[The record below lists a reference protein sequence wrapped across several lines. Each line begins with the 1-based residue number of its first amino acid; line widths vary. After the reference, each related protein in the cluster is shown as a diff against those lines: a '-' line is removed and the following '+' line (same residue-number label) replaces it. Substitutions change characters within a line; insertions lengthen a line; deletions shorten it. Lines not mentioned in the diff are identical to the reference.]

1 MNYSFG
7 NINHV
12 ATIDFD
18 FEIGARKLKRKL
30 EKLNWPDKS
39 NFGRSEMN
47 QDQLA
52 DTHLIEILQL
62 VKSEDFK
69 IAVLEHLY
77 SLDHNMSIY
86 GQGTQS
92 LQWLW
97 NGQSAQ
103 TMNSLLSY
111 DAYYVRDE
119 PGYTTHLHIDRIG
132 HPFVGVIY
140 LNETNSDFETDF
152 YDSNQKTNHFSV
164 PHKYSQ
170 GWLQANHVN
179 TWHEGKNRSRTEM
192 RYSIIFNWGFAPK

>member
-7 NINHV
+7 NVDRV

-18 FEIGARKLKRKL
+18 FDITAQKLKKRLDRVKWPHSHDTRRQAH
-30 EKLNWPDKS
+30 EHQLN
-39 NFGRSEMN
+39 
-47 QDQLA
+47 DQ
-52 DTHLIEILQL
+52 HLIDMLQL
-62 VKSEDFK
+62 VKSEKFK
-69 IAVLEHLY
+69 IEVLEHLY
-77 SLDHNMSIY
+77 SLDHDMTIY
-86 GQGTQS
+86 GMNQRS

-103 TMNSLLSY
+103 TMNSLLTY

-119 PGYTTHLHIDRIG
+119 PGHSTQLHIDRIG

-140 LNETNSDFETDF
+140 LNKTNPDFETDF
-152 YDSNQKTNHFSV
+152 YDSNQRTNHFSV
-164 PHKYSQ
+164 PHKYSR

-192 RYSIIFNWGFAPK
+192 RYSIIFNWGIAPK